1 MTRVEFIKLAA
12 EKAEMTQKEMGEAL
26 EAIEDTLMEDV
37 FAEEESV
44 RLKIGT
50 FSGYTRES
58 AARTGRNPKTG
69 EPIKIPAKK
78 QTGYP
83 RFKPSSA
90 AKS

>member
-12 EKAEMTQKEMGEAL
+12 EKADMTQKEMGEAL

-50 FSGYTRES
+50 FSGYTKVTSDR
-58 AARTGRNPKTG
+58 RGRNPATG
-69 EPIKIPAKK
+69 KEILIKGKK
-78 QTGYP
+78 VSGYP
-83 RFKPSSA
+83 KFKPSKA
-90 AKS
+90 AKE

>member
-12 EKAEMTQKEMGEAL
+12 DKADMTQKEMGEAL

-50 FSGYTRES
+50 FSGYTKVTSDRK
-58 AARTGRNPKTG
+58 GRNPATG
-69 EPIKIPAKK
+69 KEILIKGKK
-78 QTGYP
+78 VSGYP
-83 RFKPSSA
+83 KFKPSKA
-90 AKS
+90 AKE

>member
-12 EKAEMTQKEMGEAL
+12 EKADMTQKEMGEAL

-50 FSGYTRES
+50 FSGYTKVTSDRK
-58 AARTGRNPKTG
+58 GRNPATG
-69 EPIKIPAKK
+69 KEILIKGKK
-78 QTGYP
+78 VSGYP
-83 RFKPSSA
+83 KFKPSKA
-90 AKS
+90 AKE